1 MNEPLC
7 VNGPRL
13 RADLESLAQ
22 IGRSASG
29 GIDRAAFSEAD
40 GEARAWYQD
49 RCHAAGLEVRLDGL
63 SNMFAQPPG
72 TWDEAPAV
80 WTGSHIDTVP
90 DGGPLD
96 GALGTVAALE
106 CVRRLTEAGI
116 ELVRPVRSVVF
127 ADEEGNYSH
136 LLGSYGVAHGYER
149 SRLSTMTGREGD
161 RLIDAMASWPWS
173 RGEPTST
180 RIDSG
185 DIHAFVELHIEQ
197 GPHLEESGTPIG
209 VVTSIVGLGS
219 GELDFVGRPD
229 HAGTTPMNMRRDAL
243 RGAADFLTR
252 LTDLASAVSPEA
264 VITCGLLHV
273 EPGGGNV
280 VPRLARLTLDYRDPD
295 PACLARL
302 TAAIE
307 DTARQSASVHDVE
320 HLWRG
325 DPVVRPVPLD
335 AEVQRVIRDA
345 AVDRGLGT
353 MALPSGAGHDAQ
365 NMAALAATGMIF
377 VPSAGGRSHSP
388 LEHTDFEHLE
398 HGANV
403 LLETL
408 LRLARAP
415 ETRAD

>member
-1 MNEPLC
+1 MTGPLR
-7 VNGPRL
+7 VNGARL
-13 RADLESLAQ
+13 RSDLESLAQ

-29 GIDRAAFSEAD
+29 GIDRTAFSPAD
-40 GEARAWYQD
+40 GEARQWYQD
-49 RCHAAGLEVRLDGL
+49 RCDAAGLEVRLDGL
-63 SNMFAQPPG
+63 SNMFAQLPE
-72 TWDEAPAV
+72 TWDKGPAV

-106 CVRRLTEAGI
+106 CVRRLAEAGA
-116 ELVRPVRSVVF
+116 ELERPVRSVVF
-127 ADEEGNYSH
+127 VDEEGNYSH
-136 LLGSYGVAHGYER
+136 LLGSYGVAYGYDH
-149 SRLSTMTGREGD
+149 SRLSTMAGRDGD
-161 RLIDAMASWPWS
+161 RLTDAMASWPWS

-180 RIDSG
+180 QVAPG

-197 GPHLEESGTPIG
+197 GPHLEQSGIPIG

-219 GELDFVGRPD
+219 GQLDFVGRPD

-243 RGAADFLTR
+243 RAAADFLTR
-252 LTDLASAVSPEA
+252 LADLASSVSPEA

-273 EPGGGNV
+273 EPGGGNI

-295 PACLARL
+295 PACIARL
-302 TAAIE
+302 TDGIE
-307 DTARQSASVHDVE
+307 DAARQSATAHDVE
-320 HLWRG
+320 HVWRG

-345 AVDRGLGT
+345 ATHCGLST

-365 NMAALAATGMIF
+365 NMASLAATGMIF

-388 LEHTDFEHLE
+388 LEHTDLEYLE

-403 LLETL
+403 LLGTL
-408 LRLARAP
+408 LRLAQAP
-415 ETRAD
+415 ETRD